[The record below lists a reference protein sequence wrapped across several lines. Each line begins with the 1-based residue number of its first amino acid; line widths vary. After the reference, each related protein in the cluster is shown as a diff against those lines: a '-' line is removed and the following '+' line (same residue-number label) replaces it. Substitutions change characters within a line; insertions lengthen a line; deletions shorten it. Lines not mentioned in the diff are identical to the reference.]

1 MDIKEARKEIDR
13 IDRQMTG
20 LFRERLLLC
29 DAIAKYKEEH
39 GLPLTDPAR
48 EREKLEKV
56 SGLIGEDLKHYA
68 EELYAAIFEISKE
81 RQAEILAADREAQ
94 TPAAGPAEEKKIDP

>member
-48 EREKLEKV
+48 EQEKLEEV
-56 SGLIGEDLKHYA
+56 SGFIGEDLKHYA
-68 EELYAAIFEISKE
+68 EEFYAAIFEISKE

-94 TPAAGPAEEKKIDP
+94 NLAAGPAAGKKFNL

>member
-1 MDIKEARKEIDR
+1 MDINEARKEIDR

-39 GLPLTDPAR
+39 GLPLTDPVR
-48 EREKLEKV
+48 EREKLEEI
-56 SGLIGEDLKHYA
+56 SGFIGEDLKHYA
-68 EELYAAIFEISKE
+68 EELYAAIFEISKVKRIIPE
-81 RQAEILAADREAQ
+81 GPRRFRRGSFEDRFRKW
-94 TPAAGPAEEKKIDP
+94 AGSA

>member
-1 MDIKEARKEIDR
+1 MEIKDARKEIDR
-13 IDRQMTG
+13 IDRQMTA

-29 DAIAKYKEEH
+29 DAIAKYKKER

-48 EREKLEKV
+48 EREKLEEV

-81 RQAEILAADREAQ
+81 RQAEII
-94 TPAAGPAEEKKIDP
+94 AAGPAEEKKIDP

>member
-39 GLPLTDPAR
+39 GLPLTDPIR
-48 EREKLEKV
+48 EREKLEEV
-56 SGLIGEDLKHYA
+56 SGFIGEDLKHYA

-94 TPAAGPAEEKKIDP
+94 NLAAGPAAGKKFNL